1 MKLMQ
6 KQGLSSPFDIL
17 LMTRWI
23 KPDNMYGY
31 VMARFVLNRSHY
43 MALFKE
49 LTIGH
54 LASKIGG
61 LEGILPSVVENLLK
75 CSILRQNPK

>member
-6 KQGLSSPFDIL
+6 KQGLSSPFDIP

-23 KPDNMYGY
+23 KPDNMYGC

-43 MALFKE
+43 MVLFKE

-54 LASKIGG
+54 LASKTGG
-61 LEGILPSVVENLLK
+61 LKGILPSVVEGLSK
-75 CSILRQNPK
+75 CLTLRQNPK